1 LARWRFELKG
11 SPMTLTKDFGK
22 ALKKARI
29 ARKLTQEDFS
39 DVSSRTYM
47 SSLERGIKSP
57 TIDKIDSLA
66 HAMDLHPLT
75 LLVLTYSLNND
86 KLSTLKL
93 LDKIN
98 NELDMIRL
106 S

>member
-1 LARWRFELKG
+1 M
-11 SPMTLTKDFGK
+11 SLTKDFGK

-57 TIDKIDSLA
+57 TIEKLDSLSRQ
-66 HAMDLHPLT
+66 MNFHPVTLLT
-75 LLVLTYSLNND
+75 LAYL
-86 KLSTLKL
+86 
-93 LDKIN
+93 
-98 NELDMIRL
+98 
-106 S
+106 